1 MGAASCPAAGCGTP
15 TAGPLCVRCGAGLS
29 AALRALCGPTGL
41 LAELDITRAGQ
52 GVLSD
57 RRRHI
62 NGAHLLLYNPAAAH
76 LADAAATVLT
86 TWARAIHDDHPQ
98 HDAPRGSTVDAAA
111 WLADLPPGLLAA
123 HVAAGELHADLT
135 GLVERIS
142 RCIDRPPDRLYG
154 GPCGAQCDDG
164 PCPGHLYA
172 RAGEDVARCPYC
184 HTSHAIAERRA
195 WMLNHA
201 ADHTVTAAVALGW
214 TRLLL
219 GRVIP
224 DATWRSWVLRRRIV
238 PHGRDRF
245 GRSTYRFGDVHDLVS
260 SYVARRR
267 PGP

>member
-154 GPCGAQCDDG
+154 GPCISTRGPVRTSRAARTATPRTPSLSGARGCSTT
-164 PCPGHLYA
+164 PPTTPSPPPS
-172 RAGEDVARCPYC
+172 RSAGRGCCSGA
-184 HTSHAIAERRA
+184 
-195 WMLNHA
+195 
-201 ADHTVTAAVALGW
+201 
-214 TRLLL
+214 
-219 GRVIP
+219 
-224 DATWRSWVLRRRIV
+224 
-238 PHGRDRF
+238 
-245 GRSTYRFGDVHDLVS
+245 
-260 SYVARRR
+260 
-267 PGP
+267 